1 MRADRLLAMLLVLQ
15 AHGQMTARQLAE
27 RLEVSE
33 RTILRDVEAL
43 SAAGVPVTSAR
54 GPAGGV
60 SLVDGYRTDLT
71 GLTEAEVES
80 LFAFSGVSFAA
91 DLGLKDSLEAAVRKL
106 AASRGGASS
115 LERMRQRI
123 LVDSGGWGRAA
134 SVPEHLKRVQDAVWS
149 DHRLR
154 IRYRRAEAAVVVR
167 EVDPYGLVVKSGVW
181 YVLGAVKNDI
191 RVFRVSRIE
200 SAELLPETFK
210 RPRSFDLARVWKER
224 VGEFRGD
231 EPRFTVKVR
240 ATDEAL
246 PLARRVLGSRI
257 VSVSARGVITM
268 EFPALEAARAS
279 LAGFGAALEV
289 IDPPA
294 LRAELARVAKELLG
308 MYEKP
313 PKSRARPR
321 S

>member
-15 AHGQMTARQLAE
+15 AQGRMTARRLAD

-43 SAAGVPVTSAR
+43 GAAGVPVTSTR
-54 GPAGGV
+54 GPSGGI
-60 SLVDGYRTDLT
+60 SLVEGYRTDLT
-71 GLTEAEVES
+71 GLTEAEAES

-91 DLGLKDSLEAAVRKL
+91 DLGFKDSLEAAVRKL

-123 LVDSGGWGRAA
+123 FVDSGGWGRGA
-134 SVPEHLKRVQDAVWS
+134 SVPEHLRRVQDAVWS

-154 IRYRRAEAAVVVR
+154 IRYRRAEVAVVER
-167 EVDPYGLVVKSGVW
+167 DVDPYGLVVKSSVW
-181 YVLGAVKNDI
+181 YLLGAVEGST

-200 SAELLPETFK
+200 STEILPETFK
-210 RPRSFDLARVWKER
+210 RPRSFDLAREWKER
-224 VGEFRGD
+224 VGQFRGD

-240 ATDEAL
+240 ATEEAL

-257 VSVSARGVITM
+257 VSVTARGFITM

-279 LAGFGAALEV
+279 LAGFGASLEV
-289 IDPPA
+289 ISPPA
-294 LRAELARVAKELLG
+294 LRLEMARVARELLG
-308 MYEKP
+308 VYQKQ
-313 PKSRARPR
+313 PKSRARAP

>member
-15 AHGQMTARQLAE
+15 AHGRMTARQLAE

-43 SAAGVPVTSAR
+43 GAAGVPVTSTR

-60 SLVDGYRTDLT
+60 SLVEGYRTDLT
-71 GLTEAEVES
+71 GLTEVEVES

-91 DLGLKDSLEAAVRKL
+91 DLGLKHSLEAAVRKL

-123 LVDSGGWGRAA
+123 LVDSGGWGRSAA
-134 SVPEHLKRVQDAVWS
+134 VPEHLKRVQDAVWS

-167 EVDPYGLVVKSGVW
+167 NVDPYGLVVKSGVW
-181 YVLGAVKNDI
+181 YLLGAVEGNM

-200 SAELLPETFK
+200 SAEVLPDSFK
-210 RPRSFDLARVWKER
+210 RPRTFDLARVWKER

-231 EPRFTVKVR
+231 EPRFTVRVR
-240 ATDEAL
+240 ASEEAL

-257 VSVSARGVITM
+257 VSVTARRIITM

-294 LRAELARVAKELLG
+294 LRAEMARVAKELLG
-308 MYEKP
+308 VYEKA
-313 PKSRARPR
+313 PKSRAG
-321 S
+321 SKS

>member
-15 AHGQMTARQLAE
+15 AHGQMTARQLSQ

-43 SAAGVPVTSAR
+43 GAAGVPVSSTR
-54 GPAGGV
+54 GPSGGI

-71 GLTEAEVES
+71 GLTETEVES

-91 DLGLKDSLEAAVRKL
+91 DIGLKDSLEAAVRKL

-123 LVDSGGWGRAA
+123 LVDSGGWGRGAP
-134 SVPEHLKRVQDAVWS
+134 VPEHLKRVQDAVWS
-149 DHRLR
+149 DRRLR
-154 IRYRRAEAAVVVR
+154 IRYRRAEAAAVVR
-167 EVDPYGLVVKSGVW
+167 EVDPYGLVVKAGVW
-181 YVLGAVKNDI
+181 YLLGAVGGDT

-200 SAELLPETFK
+200 SAEILPETFK
-210 RPRSFDLARVWKER
+210 RPRSFDLALVWKER

-231 EPRFTVKVR
+231 QPRLTVKVR

-257 VSVSARGVITM
+257 VSVSAHGVITM

-289 IDPPA
+289 INPPA
-294 LRAELARVAKELLG
+294 LRVEMARVARELLV
-308 MYEKP
+308 MYEKQ
-313 PKSRARPR
+313 PR
-321 S
+321 THR